1 MPPLTSGGM
10 GGYQEFQGVTRFAL
24 VPFHANKLAEKNT
37 VIELKQKYNTGVGWT
52 GGEQGVR
59 IV

>member
-1 MPPLTSGGM
+1 MPPLTLGGM

-37 VIELKQKYNTGVGWT
+37 VIELKQKYSTGVSWT
-52 GGEQGVR
+52 G
-59 IV
+59 